1 MSVFS
6 HSGHYGDVIYHL
18 PIIRHKGGGRLVL
31 FPAAYTGHW
40 MTRERAE
47 PLAALIRAQPYI
59 TGVEWRSRPDG
70 LNLDEFR
77 NRYRDHLNLTD
88 MACECFGAPY
98 PPREQ
103 PWLFAEPRR
112 VARVIFHR
120 SPRYHNPEF
129 PWRRVYETYRGAA
142 AFVGHPQEHA
152 DFCNAV
158 GPVSYLHTANMLKLA
173 EVIAGCELFVGNQS
187 SPFAV
192 AEGLKVPTVLE
203 IVPSPNN
210 CHWERRGN
218 VHGWTADVPLPEVAE
233 LPERLA
239 GSLAAR
245 GSGHSLLTEDRLMAL
260 ARLVRETADLPGD
273 MAELGVYRGGS
284 AKVIAGAAPHKT
296 LHLFDTFHGPP
307 DADGIPAGQFVAGPE
322 AVREYLAGSR
332 ATFNVGP
339 FPATGGSLPAATR
352 FSFVHVDADTYAGT
366 AAATR
371 YFWPRLVPG
380 GVMVFDEYG
389 GPACPDVERAV
400 RETLPEVP
408 VEGGP
413 GQGVARKEERPP
425 RPVTR
430 TPAFDRALALFRDR
444 GGRRVVELGSIRS
457 TATADSDGHST
468 LAFAAVADEVYSV
481 DKDPRATALTRR
493 LTASHATAS
502 AVTMD
507 GLRFL
512 EAFDGPIDLL
522 YLDGLDADLPG
533 SADWHLAAFRAA
545 GPKLHAGSLVLID
558 DAPHKGAKLVPEA
571 VAEGWEVVFEGP
583 MTLLAR
589 PQEAAR

>member
-6 HSGHYGDVIYHL
+6 HSGRYEEVLYHL

-31 FPAAYTGHW
+31 FPAACTGHW

-59 TGVEWRSRPDG
+59 AGVEWRPRPDG

-77 NRYRDHLNLTD
+77 GHCRDHLNLTD
-88 MACECFGAPY
+88 MACECFGVPH

-103 PWLFAEPRR
+103 PWLFAAPRR
-112 VARVIFHR
+112 LARVVFHR
-120 SPRYHNPEF
+120 SPRCHNPEF
-129 PWRRVYETYRGAA
+129 PWQRVYETYRAEA
-142 AFVGHPQEHA
+142 AFVGHPHEHA

-158 GPVSYLHTANMLKLA
+158 GPVSYLHTADMLELA

-187 SPFAV
+187 APFAV

-203 IVPSPNN
+203 IVPAPNN
-210 CHWERRGN
+210 CHWERRGS
-218 VHGWTADVPLPEVAE
+218 VHGWAADVPLPEVAE

-245 GSGHSLLTEDRLMAL
+245 GSGYSLLTEDRLTAL
-260 ARLVRETADLPGD
+260 ARLVRETVDLPGD
-273 MAELGVYRGGS
+273 MAELGVCRGGS
-284 AKVIAGAAPHKT
+284 AKVIAAAAPHKT
-296 LHLFDTFHGPP
+296 LHLFDTFHGSA
-307 DADGIPAGQFVAGPE
+307 DAGPVGQFVAGPE
-322 AVREYLAGSR
+322 AVREYLSGSR
-332 ATFNVGP
+332 VTFNVGP
-339 FPATGGSLPAATR
+339 FPATGGNLPATTR
-352 FSFVHVDADTYAGT
+352 FSFVHADTDTFAGT

-380 GVMVFDEYG
+380 GIMVFDEYG
-389 GPACPDVERAV
+389 GSACPGVERAV
-400 RETLPEVP
+400 RETIPEVH
-408 VEGGP
+408 VEGGN
-413 GQGVARKEERPP
+413 GQGVARKEQRPP

-430 TPAFDRALALFRDR
+430 TPAFDRALALFRER

-457 TATADSDGHST
+457 IANAESDGHST
-468 LAFAAVADEVYSV
+468 LAFAAAADEVYSV
-481 DKDPRATALTRR
+481 DKDPGATALTRR
-493 LTASHATAS
+493 LTAGHATVCAL
-502 AVTMD
+502 TMD

-512 EAFDGPIDLL
+512 EAFDEPIDLL

-545 GPKLHAGSLVLID
+545 GTKLHAGSLVLID
-558 DAPHKGAKLVPEA
+558 DAPSKGARVVPEA
-571 VAEGWEVVFEGP
+571 VAEGWQVVFDGS

-589 PQEAAR
+589 PLGGAR